1 MSLESLGLSLADRI
15 ESEHSGRPGWYD
27 DPSQFARECIEWG
40 PGGLIGYQADILS
53 AVGRDRRV
61 AVRAPHGA
69 SKTATAALAILWF
82 ALSRDAAG
90 VGWKII
96 TTAGSWHQLE
106 RYLWPEIRLWA
117 SKVRWDAVGRKPLD
131 YQREMLA
138 LNLKLRHGQ
147 ASAGASDNPQ
157 LLEGAHAESILL
169 VLDEAKAIA
178 VGTWDAVEGALSTG
192 DVFALAISTPGDPT
206 GRFYEICSH
215 SAGLS
220 DWHPIHVTL
229 EQAIGAG
236 RISRDW
242 AEQRKAQWGEGSA
255 VYQNRVLGEFASS
268 DEDSVIPLSWIERA
282 VARWHV
288 WDDMGR
294 LEPGGQRIIGVD
306 VARFGD
312 DKTVLATRQGDV
324 VMGLERFAL
333 ADTMTTAGRVMGKLN
348 HPSTMAVVDSIGVG
362 AGVLD
367 RLREQKAPVAGFN
380 ASERSVRRDKTGSF
394 GFVNKRAEAWW
405 RLREMLDPSGDAE
418 LCLPDDDELTGELTS
433 PRWTVTSAGK
443 IQIES
448 KDDIRKRL
456 HRSTDA
462 ADAVI
467 QSLVIPSEAG
477 SQSAAVPW
485 SEAVDPTGLNGAV
498 PWAAAKSPVAAR
510 DRW

>member
-15 ESEHSGRPGWYD
+15 ESEHSGRPSWYD
-27 DPSQFARECIEWG
+27 DPSQFARECIEWNA
-40 PGGLIGYQADILS
+40 GGLIGYQADILS
-53 AVGRDRRV
+53 ALGRDRRV

-90 VGWKII
+90 VGWKVI

-215 SAGLS
+215 SAGLA
-220 DWHPIHVTL
+220 DWHPIHITL
-229 EQAIGAG
+229 EQATAAG
-236 RISRDW
+236 RIDAGW
-242 AEQRKAQWGEGSA
+242 AEQRKLQWGEQSA

-268 DEDSVIPLSWIERA
+268 DEDSIIPLGWVEAAIR
-282 VARWHV
+282 RWED
-288 WDDMGR
+288 WR
-294 LEPGGQRIIGVD
+294 LAGQEPAGDLVLGVD
-306 VARFGD
+306 VARFGAD
-312 DKTVLATRQGDV
+312 RSCICSRRGK
-324 VMGLERFAL
+324 VMVALERHAL
-333 ADTMTTAGRVMGKLN
+333 EDTMATTGRVAAKLGPNGK
-348 HPSTMAVVDSIGVG
+348 AVVDVIGVG
-362 AGVLD
+362 GGVVD
-367 RLREQKAPVAGFN
+367 RLREQGYRVEAFN
-380 ASERSVRRDKTGSF
+380 AAEKSEAKDRSGEL
-394 GFVNKRAEAWW
+394 GFINRRAEAWW
-405 RLREMLDPSGDAE
+405 SLREALDPSFDPE
-418 LCLPDDDELTGELTS
+418 ICLMPDDELIGDLCAPKWS
-433 PRWTVTSAGK
+433 VTSGGK
-443 IQIES
+443 IQVES
-448 KDDIRKRL
+448 KDQIRARL
-456 HRSTDA
+456 GRSTDTG
-462 ADAVI
+462 DAVV
-467 QSLVIPSEAG
+467 QAFVEARG
-477 SQSAAVPW
+477 LAA
-485 SEAVDPTGLNGAV
+485 GY
-498 PWAAAKSPVAAR
+498 VAALR
-510 DRW
+510 R